1 MEQLPIVTDI
11 YAMRVEAGA
20 RIKRARQKKGLTQDG
35 LAEALQKR
43 GIMLQAS
50 TIAKIESARRSLEL
64 IEAVGISDALGMPWS
79 ELLIAPI
86 ENEDSA
92 KFFRQN
98 IERNLEGMHSKLLE
112 VASLGSEINELI
124 LDWLQIEPE
133 KRIEF
138 SAASKVDDL
147 LEEVT
152 DILGKVTGRLYTVG
166 VAAGIYEDSIDPE
179 TGDWV
184 PESTVFDVPAVVIPQ
199 HELSRPEDEL

>member
-1 MEQLPIVTDI
+1 MTDI
-11 YAMRVEAGA
+11 HAMRVEAGA

-64 IEAVGISDALGMPWS
+64 VEAVGISDALGMPWS

-86 ENEDSA
+86 ENEDSS

-112 VASLGSEINELI
+112 IASLGTEINELI
-124 LDWLQIEPE
+124 LDWLEIEPE

-138 SAASKVDDL
+138 SAASRVDDL
-147 LEEVT
+147 LAGVVKNLREVS
-152 DILGKVTGRLYTVG
+152 GGLYTVG
-166 VAAGIYEDSIDPE
+166 VVAGIYEDSIDPE
-179 TGDWV
+179 TGEWV
-184 PESTVFDVPAVVIPQ
+184 PESTVFDVPPDVMPQ
-199 HELSRPEDEL
+199 DMLSDREF